1 MRKEDILEYVNRD
14 WAAIERMKLR
24 HWATQRLTPTE
35 ALVACGNLRDY
46 ALSLHPDWPTEKDR
60 REDLANHIRVS
71 ESLRRVK
78 LPGRG

>member
-24 HWATQRLTPTE
+24 HWSTYSQTPTE
-35 ALVACGNLRDY
+35 ALMACGDLRNY

-71 ESLRRVK
+71 ESLGRVK
-78 LPGRG
+78 LPRRG